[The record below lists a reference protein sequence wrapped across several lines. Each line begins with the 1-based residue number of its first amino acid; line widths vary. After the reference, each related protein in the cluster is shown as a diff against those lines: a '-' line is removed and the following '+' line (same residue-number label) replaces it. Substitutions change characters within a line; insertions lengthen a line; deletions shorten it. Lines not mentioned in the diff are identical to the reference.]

1 MRRAALALCL
11 SIPACD
17 SSTPP
22 RETSPEP
29 PAGKADLAELEL
41 YVTTDGKPLPAR
53 EAGIFESAIDEL
65 ERVSKEGTSGRQRG
79 LASATLERIAEGDVL
94 LGLIESARGEDL
106 WHMCM
111 DYLDV
116 VACGEGPVE
125 DTWSGTPELTKLL
138 LENLDGYQW
147 GNRLY
152 FAFPETPEPAALAI
166 TLVHEVNHALNRSE
180 CSYYT
185 DMSTHALDST
195 LSFVEEYR
203 AFVTECVYRRG
214 RNATADRCDTWA
226 NSELVDRGYDT
237 NADLSLVLDP
247 GETDTSV
254 IAKSLFADDG
264 RFGWLSPEASRW
276 PMSFDDCSSP

>member
-1 MRRAALALCL
+1 MRRAAIALCL

-17 SSTPP
+17 SG
-22 RETSPEP
+22 ESPVAVTTP
-29 PAGKADLAELEL
+29 PAGKADRADAPS
-41 YVTTDGKPLPAR
+41 YVTTDGEPLPAR
-53 EAGIFESAIDEL
+53 EAGIFASALSEL
-65 ERVSKEGTSGRQRG
+65 ARLSIEGTSGRQRD
-79 LASATLERIAEGDVL
+79 LARETLARIGEGDVL
-94 LGLIESARGEDL
+94 LGLIASARGEDL

-116 VACGEGPVE
+116 NACGVLPS
-125 DTWSGTPELTKLL
+125 DPAWSGTPDLKKLL

-152 FAFPETPEPAALAI
+152 FAFPETPEPAVLAI

-180 CSYYT
+180 CSYYR
-185 DMSTHALDST
+185 DLNTHELDPT

-203 AFVTECVYRRG
+203 AFIAECAYRRG

-226 NSELVDRGYDT
+226 HTELVDRGYDT

-247 GETDTSV
+247 GEVGTET

-264 RFGWLSPEASRW
+264 RFGWLTPKDSRW
-276 PMSFDDCSSP
+276 PMSFDGCRSF